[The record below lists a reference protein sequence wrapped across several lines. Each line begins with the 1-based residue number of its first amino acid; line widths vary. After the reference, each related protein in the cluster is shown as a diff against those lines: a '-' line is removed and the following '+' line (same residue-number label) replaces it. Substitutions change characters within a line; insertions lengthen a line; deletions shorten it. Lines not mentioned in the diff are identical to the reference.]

1 MVLKTFILET
11 FHICRKLSVM
21 EFTVKVV
28 TVRTVANLLNQA
40 LRQIYFLGIYE
51 IFNITNLD
59 KSGR

>member
-1 MVLKTFILET
+1 
-11 FHICRKLSVM
+11 M

-28 TVRTVANLLNQA
+28 TVCRVANLLNQA

-51 IFNITNLD
+51 TFNITNLD

>member
-28 TVRTVANLLNQA
+28 TVCTVANLLNQA

-51 IFNITNLD
+51 IFKITNLD